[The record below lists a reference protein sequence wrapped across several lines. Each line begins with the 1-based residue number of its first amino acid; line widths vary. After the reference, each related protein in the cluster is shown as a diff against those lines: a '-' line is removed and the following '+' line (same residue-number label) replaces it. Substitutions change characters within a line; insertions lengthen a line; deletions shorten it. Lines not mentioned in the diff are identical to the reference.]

1 MTEYLSA
8 RKFAELVGVSN
19 VQISKLVKQGRLPT
33 NEKGQIPR
41 NEGLAA
47 YESSK
52 RLGYENNREH
62 NAKVRAASKAKK
74 PSKAEQNKSP
84 PPPVASPS
92 DVNDD
97 GDDVP
102 LAPSDTRISKRAA
115 DMYNVARAKKETE
128 NAKLAELKRR
138 QIEGELVERS
148 AVQAEAAQVWSEVR
162 EQLLAIPPRVAPVC
176 EGKTAREIENLIDAE
191 INMAIAAVNPQASEG
206 KGLH

>member
-84 PPPVASPS
+84 PPVAPPS
-92 DVNDD
+92 DVNGD